1 MDNVFVYGTLRQG
14 GVREMPRLFP
24 QCPFVGFGTAP
35 GRLYDFGAYP
45 GFLPDA
51 DAGDVIGEVYEVPA
65 IVLQAL
71 DDIERYEP
79 HNEADSYYLRREVH
93 VTLQDGQQI
102 CAWVYVCS
110 SRFYDCSD
118 PIAGNDWIAHASAK
132 GELPA
137 ESWPDGAPI
146 KR

>member
-1 MDNVFVYGTLRQG
+1 MDNVFVYGTLRRG

-24 QCPFVGFGTAP
+24 QCPFVGLGTAT

-51 DAGDVIGEVYEVPA
+51 DADDVIGEVYEAPA

-79 HNEADSYYLRREVH
+79 HNEADSYYLRREVR
-93 VTLQDGQQI
+93 VTLQGGRQI
-102 CAWVYVCS
+102 SAWVYVCNPQ
-110 SRFYDCSD
+110 FYDCSD
-118 PIAGNDWIAHASAK
+118 PIASNDWIVHAAAK